1 MEVKILEKAEEH
13 FTGKKDKHPE
23 RERERERER
32 ESTRA
37 RAREEFILKNW
48 LRQLWRPSSAISSG
62 KPVDWRL
69 RQGFHVTVLSQHSL
83 FSRELQSFLI

>member
-13 FTGKKDKHPE
+13 FTGKKDKRPE
-23 RERERERER
+23 RERERER
-32 ESTRA
+32 TRA

-83 FSRELQSFLI
+83 FSRELQSFLIQC